1 MAIAIAMPTHA
12 DILSVP
18 SSQTVENP
26 DQAEN
31 PDSLT
36 DVFMLDQFVVT
47 SSKSEVKRRESP
59 SLVNVM
65 TGKLLTLSRRVFT
78 CRRSRF
84 STWSEGRE

>member
-1 MAIAIAMPTHA
+1 MPKNFFMAMAIAIAMPTHA

-36 DVFMLDQFVVT
+36 DVFMLDQI
-47 SSKSEVKRRESP
+47 
-59 SLVNVM
+59 
-65 TGKLLTLSRRVFT
+65 
-78 CRRSRF
+78 
-84 STWSEGRE
+84 GRAHV